1 MNNIRIGLYG
11 APLLLSAIGLTGCAN
26 SMTSTGVP
34 GVKMGDSYEQVLA
47 VVSRDN
53 TVTKKIDGEGFRAE
67 GYSQAFRDCRSTYF
81 IFQGADGLQ
90 MVSHEPAPHL
100 SVSQNCH
107 QP

>member
-1 MNNIRIGLYG
+1 MNKIHIGLYG
-11 APLLLSAIGLTGCAN
+11 APLLLSAIGLAGCAN

-100 SVSQNCH
+100 SVSQNCR